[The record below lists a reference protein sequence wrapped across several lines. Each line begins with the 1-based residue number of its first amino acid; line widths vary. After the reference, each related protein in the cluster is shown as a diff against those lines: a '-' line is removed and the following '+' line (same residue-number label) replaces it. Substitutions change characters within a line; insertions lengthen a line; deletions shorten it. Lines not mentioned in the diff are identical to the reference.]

1 MTHSIALACG
11 GDFLIFLFNSLIAFN
26 LTVMAMRA
34 VEVVGA
40 LNVAVALVV
49 VVGASSGPGSWAQAG
64 VPRGR
69 R

>member
-11 GDFLIFLFNSLIAFN
+11 GGFLIFLFNSLIAFN

-49 VVGASSGPGSWAQAG
+49 VGASSGPGSWAQAG

>member
-11 GDFLIFLFNSLIAFN
+11 GDFLIFLFNSLVAFN

-40 LNVAVALVV
+40 LNVAVL
-49 VVGASSGPGSWAQAG
+49 GANWW
-64 VPRGR
+64 
-69 R
+69 